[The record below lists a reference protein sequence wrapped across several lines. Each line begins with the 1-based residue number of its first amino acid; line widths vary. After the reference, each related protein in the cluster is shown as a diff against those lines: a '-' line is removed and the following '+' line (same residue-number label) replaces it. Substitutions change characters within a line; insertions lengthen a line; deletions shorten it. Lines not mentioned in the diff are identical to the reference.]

1 MIRSHEEEGKLQVD
15 PDNKHQTF
23 YMNKTAF
30 EPTTIARKGLV
41 SPESEVER
49 FKEEREARIRG
60 ITQAQSIQME
70 EEARRARDLALAKE
84 RAKAE
89 AKARLEK
96 EREVTIDSQNDDNL
110 LTGSRQHG
118 NVDNGILMSEQD
130 LNIEYDIASVGD
142 EAVFDQEEEALSL
155 IELDR
160 ARLASQL
167 ETSRLQLE
175 EEERHNLELEEARI
189 SSKFEASRLKKE
201 KDERLAARLGEVRLA
216 SESETA
222 RLQREEEEEARNSSE
237 LQTARLREEKEERLS
252 AKLAEARIAS
262 ENEEA
267 RITREKK
274 ERLAQQARLEKEER
288 QRIAAEQESI
298 RLQAE
303 ENERLRIEAE
313 QQEVV
318 RLQAEE
324 NERLRIEAE
333 EQEVDILQ
341 AEENE
346 RLRIQ
351 AEQQEVARL
360 QAEENERLRIE
371 AEERKVARLQA
382 EENER
387 LRIEAEQQEVA
398 RLHAEKQRSLRIEAE
413 RQESAARLQV
423 EDDAF
428 HGPTPIIAKRTSR
441 PGSAALRRGRGPQEE
456 REGQLRGI
464 MYGLAASYSGDDR
477 SVSSPSFNS
486 METSLFSHSKNL
498 ASGKNLHWE
507 DVSIFVCFGLLTT
520 ADKCPREGVFDPNDT
535 SVNSKILFSVMKKV
549 KKLSRSV
556 IEEKSGNILMKCNQ
570 PFVTSVKRDGKCQSV
585 PIFLQNVSCS
595 GLICISLLESFNESG
610 RPGVVRSL
618 VHATIPL
625 KLTDVHEELNSTTK
639 IVAKVMVRQALVEG
653 IHRGYFA
660 P

>member
-1 MIRSHEEEGKLQVD
+1 MQVD

-333 EQEVDILQ
+333 E
-341 AEENE
+341 
-346 RLRIQ
+346 
-351 AEQQEVARL
+351 
-360 QAEENERLRIE
+360 
-371 AEERKVARLQA
+371 RKVARLQA

>member
-1 MIRSHEEEGKLQVD
+1 LQAEEND
-15 PDNKHQTF
+15 
-23 YMNKTAF
+23 
-30 EPTTIARKGLV
+30 
-41 SPESEVER
+41 
-49 FKEEREARIRG
+49 
-60 ITQAQSIQME
+60 
-70 EEARRARDLALAKE
+70 
-84 RAKAE
+84 
-89 AKARLEK
+89 RL
-96 EREVTIDSQNDDNL
+96 
-110 LTGSRQHG
+110 H
-118 NVDNGILMSEQD
+118 
-130 LNIEYDIASVGD
+130 IE
-142 EAVFDQEEEALSL
+142 
-155 IELDR
+155 
-160 ARLASQL
+160 
-167 ETSRLQLE
+167 
-175 EEERHNLELEEARI
+175 
-189 SSKFEASRLKKE
+189 
-201 KDERLAARLGEVRLA
+201 
-216 SESETA
+216 
-222 RLQREEEEEARNSSE
+222 
-237 LQTARLREEKEERLS
+237 
-252 AKLAEARIAS
+252 
-262 ENEEA
+262 
-267 RITREKK
+267 
-274 ERLAQQARLEKEER
+274 
-288 QRIAAEQESI
+288 AEQQGVA

-303 ENERLRIEAE
+303 ENERLRIQAE
-313 QQEVV
+313 QQEVA

-333 EQEVDILQ
+333 EQEVDILQAEENERLRIEAEQQEVARLQAEENERLGIEAEEQDVTRLQAEESERLRIEAEQQEVARLQAEENERLQVEQQEVARLQAEENDRLHIEAERQGVARLQ

>member
-1 MIRSHEEEGKLQVD
+1 MIRTHEEEKKQLD
-15 PDNKHQTF
+15 PDNEHQTF
-23 YMNKTAF
+23 YMNKKAF
-30 EPTTIARKGLV
+30 EPTIATIARKGLV
-41 SPESEVER
+41 SPGSAVER
-49 FKEEREARIRG
+49 FKSEREARIRG
-60 ITQAQSIQME
+60 ITQAQSIRME

-96 EREVTIDSQNDDNL
+96 EQEVTIDSQNDGNS
-110 LTGSRQHG
+110 LTGSRLHR
-118 NVDNGILMSEQD
+118 NVDKGILVSEQD
-130 LNIEYDIASVGD
+130 LNTESDLVSVGD
-142 EAVFDQEEEALSL
+142 EAIFDQEEEAL
-155 IELDR
+155 IAVELEK

-189 SSKFEASRLKKE
+189 SSELDAARLKKE
-201 KDERLAARLGEVRLA
+201 KDERLAARLEEVRLA
-216 SESETA
+216 SEREAA
-222 RLQREEEEEARNSSE
+222 RLQREEEERHDAELKEARNSSE
-237 LQTARLREEKEERLS
+237 LQTARLRKEKEERLS
-252 AKLAEARIAS
+252 AKLAQARIAS

-267 RITREKK
+267 RLTREKK
-274 ERLAQQARLEKEER
+274 ERLALKVEQARLEKEER

-298 RLQAE
+298 R
-303 ENERLRIEAE
+303 
-313 QQEVV
+313 
-318 RLQAEE
+318 
-324 NERLRIEAE
+324 
-333 EQEVDILQ
+333 LQ

-371 AEERKVARLQA
+371 AEEREAARLQG

-387 LRIEAEQQEVA
+387 LSIEAERQGEA

-428 HGPTPIIAKRTSR
+428 HGPTPTIAERTSR
-441 PGSAALRRGRGPQEE
+441 PGSAALRRRRGQQEE

-464 MYGLAASYSGDDR
+464 MHGIATSYSGDDR
-477 SVSSPSFNS
+477 SVSSVSSFNS

-498 ASGKNLHWE
+498 ASGKNLQWE

-520 ADKCPREGVFDPNDT
+520 AEKCPREGIFDPNDT
-535 SVNSKILFSVMKKV
+535 SVNSKILQSVMKKV

-556 IEEKSGNILMKCNQ
+556 IEERSGNMLMKCKQ
-570 PFVTSVKRDGKCQSV
+570 PFVTSVKRDRKCQSV
-585 PIFLQNVSCS
+585 PISLQNVSCS
-595 GLICISLLESFNESG
+595 ELICIFSF
-610 RPGVVRSL
+610 R
-618 VHATIPL
+618 I
-625 KLTDVHEELNSTTK
+625 
-639 IVAKVMVRQALVEG
+639 
-653 IHRGYFA
+653 F
-660 P
+660 

>member
-1 MIRSHEEEGKLQVD
+1 LFTKKTLHAAAVVEMIRTHEEEKKQLD
-15 PDNKHQTF
+15 PDNEHQTF
-23 YMNKTAF
+23 YMNKKAF
-30 EPTTIARKGLV
+30 EPTIATIARKGLV
-41 SPESEVER
+41 SPGSAVER
-49 FKEEREARIRG
+49 FKREREARIRG

-237 LQTARLREEKEERLS
+237 LQTARLRKEKEERLS
-252 AKLAEARIAS
+252 AKLAQARIAS

-267 RITREKK
+267 RLTREKK
-274 ERLAQQARLEKEER
+274 ERLALKVEQARLEKEER

-298 RLQAE
+298 R
-303 ENERLRIEAE
+303 
-313 QQEVV
+313 
-318 RLQAEE
+318 
-324 NERLRIEAE
+324 
-333 EQEVDILQ
+333 LQ